1 MLTRFLALGVCV
13 VCVSAAMAQTD
24 LTPRPDKSDDVP
36 RLDDLL
42 PSKPAER
49 PSLPPERR
57 ESRGEERSSERWGA
71 VAYTADGAFG
81 AAYGIDARQDA
92 ERLAIDEC
100 LRESTDKKDC
110 PRGVVMRQD
119 SWFHIQFCRR
129 GTEYSTHVTTR
140 PTLAETNQA
149 AAEFA
154 RTSKFGADSCR
165 MVPNGLFH
173 SGGMHT
179 KM

>member
-13 VCVSAAMAQTD
+13 VWVSAALAQGAGA
-24 LTPRPDKSDDVP
+24 PDKSDEVP

-42 PSKPAER
+42 PPKPAER
-49 PSLPPERR
+49 PSTPPERR
-57 ESRGEERSSERWGA
+57 EPRGETRSTDRWGA

-81 AAYGIDARQDA
+81 AAYGIDTRQDA

-100 LRESTDKKDC
+100 LRESTDKQDC
-110 PRGVVMRQD
+110 PRGVVTRQE
-119 SWFHIQFCRR
+119 SWFHIQFCKR

-154 RTSKFGADSCR
+154 RTSKFGADGCR